1 MNIIK
6 KIQSLVILLA
16 FLISTSLYAETL
28 DHIVA
33 IVNDDV
39 ITRSELRNEMHTTQ
53 LQLRA
58 MQKSIP
64 PDAILKKRV
73 LDHLIDKKLQLQI
86 AKQMNIT
93 IPDNEL
99 NTVIARIAAQN
110 NLTTTQL
117 FERIKDEG
125 MSASAYKETL
135 REQLLLQK
143 VQQQEIASKVVI
155 NPDEVEHLLQTK
167 AKGQHGKVNAATR
180 KEIENQLL
188 HEKFEE
194 AGRNWLSKIRAMAY
208 IEIKP
213 EK

>member
-6 KIQSLVILLA
+6 KIVILLV
-16 FLISTSLYAETL
+16 FLMSTALYAETL

-39 ITRSELRNEMHTTQ
+39 ITRSELRNEMHTTR

-64 PDAILKKRV
+64 PDAILKKSV

-110 NLTTTQL
+110 NMTTTQL
-117 FERIKDEG
+117 FERIQNEG
-125 MSASAYKETL
+125 MSVSAYKETL

-167 AKGQHGKVNAATR
+167 AKGQQGKVNAATR

-194 AGRNWLSKIRAMAY
+194 AGRNWLSKIRGVAY

-213 EK
+213 EN